1 MKLKTQLL
9 LLGAVLF
16 FIILIVLYAG
26 TGPVPYS
33 KDTLFSIQYPYE
45 GFQEGAVDG
54 EVKKTNEVTPSIASA
69 LEKVGVKL
77 DSVKPSEKKVEGF
90 SGLLSAPYGD
100 EKSLDMFSQLSSG
113 KSCTPSPYSN
123 SQGYLCLDGNAS
135 KMLQTRGGN
144 ATGGDAQIGH

>member
-1 MKLKTQLL
+1 MKLNNQLL

-16 FIILIVLYAG
+16 VIILISLYAG

-45 GFQEGAVDG
+45 GFQEGATG
-54 EVKKTNEVTPSIASA
+54 STAPATTGNSTTASATASA
-69 LEKVGVKL
+69 L
-77 DSVKPSEKKVEGF
+77 KPIGINVYSPGKKVEGF

-100 EKSLDMFSQLSSG
+100 EKSIDMFSKLSSG

-123 SQGYLCLDGNAS
+123 SQGYLCMDSNATN
-135 KMLQTRGGN
+135 MLLTRGGN
-144 ATGGDAQIGH
+144 ATGNM